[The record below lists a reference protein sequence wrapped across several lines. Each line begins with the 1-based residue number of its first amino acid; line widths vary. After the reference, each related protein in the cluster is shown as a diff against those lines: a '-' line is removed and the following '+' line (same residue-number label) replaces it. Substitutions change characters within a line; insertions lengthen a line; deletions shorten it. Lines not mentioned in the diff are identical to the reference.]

1 MLGKIAGIDYG
12 TVRIGIAIS
21 DADRVL
27 ASPYETYIR
36 KLSGRNAQGRD
47 TQEREAQ
54 DRVSQEREAQYFR
67 RLVTEER
74 ITQFVL
80 GLPLHLSGDLSE
92 KAKEVIQ
99 FGRWLTQA
107 TGIDVD
113 YIDERYT
120 SVEAERILREAR
132 LTEKKRKAHRD
143 KLAAQ
148 ILLTTYLES
157 GCKGTTEFLGI
168 EDKESGVRSQE
179 SEEKSER
186 LMPPDNTTKASPPH
200 SDSCMLTPDSLTN
213 TNL

>member
-1 MLGKIAGIDYG
+1 MQGKIAGIDYG

-36 KLSGRNAQGRD
+36 KSPNAQ
-47 TQEREAQ
+47 EK
-54 DRVSQEREAQYFR
+54 EAQYFR
-67 RLVTEER
+67 RLVSEER

-99 FGRWLTQA
+99 FGRWLKEV
-107 TGIDVD
+107 TGLEVD
-113 YIDERYT
+113 YMDERYT
-120 SVEAERILREAR
+120 SVEAERILRQAG
-132 LTEKKRKAHRD
+132 LTDKKRKERRD

-148 ILLTTYLES
+148 ILLSAYLES

-168 EDKESGVRSQE
+168 DDKKSEVRSQK
-179 SEEKSER
+179 SEEKSGG
-186 LMPPDNTTKASPPH
+186 LTPTNNIPKDFPDHFCLLS
-200 SDSCMLTPDSLTN
+200 SDS
-213 TNL
+213 